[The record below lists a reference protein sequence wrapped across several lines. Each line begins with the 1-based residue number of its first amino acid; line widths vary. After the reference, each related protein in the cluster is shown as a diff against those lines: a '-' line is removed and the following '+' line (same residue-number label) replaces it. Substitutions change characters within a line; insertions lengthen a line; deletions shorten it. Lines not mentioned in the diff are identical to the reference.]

1 MNTTRVNRRRGA
13 RNLKLGCH
21 DTVSFILGP
30 SCETGVLKGTS
41 FTSAH
46 SLENRRRFYRGK
58 QCLVGD
64 LKKDRVQVISA
75 KYLSSSLLD
84 VDFTQQVRSGNF
96 GRVFFGFYT
105 MEGGDNQDVPIEV
118 VVKCPVNSDIGRKLY
133 DMERYTN
140 FKLGGTKFSTSRFPN
155 LLGEV
160 IIPADVT
167 LSPGLLRLGL
177 VWERCGDGNTLED
190 YLSSGRIAELATA
203 LGTTSGASP
212 LRRQLSAKI
221 LKELA
226 LIVQDLQKSGIVHR
240 DIKPENCLIV
250 SPQTTATATA
260 TSPIQVID
268 FGSSC
273 DWNSMTKK
281 GLGLATCD
289 PIYTAPEKRLN
300 VFKPAFRFDVYSI
313 GLIALRVALPS
324 ITDVREFERFV
335 TTVME
340 RGRSSFERVCV
351 AVENGRIPVSQGLRS
366 DIAALCTPAYEDMYA
381 ALVTMLTAEPADRA
395 DVSDCLR
402 SRFVQSADYY

>member
-1 MNTTRVNRRRGA
+1 MKLGCQETISFILAPSYEAGVLRETAFTSADSIGNRRRV
-13 RNLKLGCH
+13 NM
-21 DTVSFILGP
+21 
-30 SCETGVLKGTS
+30 
-41 FTSAH
+41 
-46 SLENRRRFYRGK
+46 GK
-58 QCLVGD
+58 QSLGGHIN
-64 LKKDRVQVISA
+64 KGQNRFQVISA
-75 KYLSSSLLD
+75 KYLSPSSLD
-84 VDFTQQVRSGNF
+84 VDFTQQFRSGNF
-96 GRVFFGFYT
+96 GTVFFGVYT
-105 MEGGDNQDVPIEV
+105 LEGGDDNQGVPVEV

-140 FKLGGTKFSTSRFPN
+140 LKLRSSAFSTSRFPN

-160 IIPADVT
+160 IIPSEVT
-167 LSPGLLRLGL
+167 ISPGLVRLGL
-177 VWERCGDGNTLED
+177 VWERCGDGNTMED
-190 YLSSGRIAELATA
+190 YLSSGRLPQLATM
-203 LGTTSGASP
+203 LGTTSGAAP

-250 SPQTTATATA
+250 SPQTAAAAGTA
-260 TSPIQVID
+260 TSSIQVID

-273 DWNSMTKK
+273 DWNSLTKK

-324 ITDVREFERFV
+324 ITDANEFDQFV

-340 RGRSSFERVCV
+340 RGRSSIERVCA
-351 AVENGRIPVSQGLRS
+351 AVENGRISVSPGLKA
-366 DIAALCTPAYEDMYA
+366 DIAALCSPANEDMYA
-381 ALVTMLTAEPADRA
+381 ALATMLTADPAERA

-402 SRFVQSADYY
+402 TRFVQSASYY